1 MRYFPA
7 FIELRRRPALV
18 VVGGDAAAR
27 KAELLV
33 RAGANVAVAAEE
45 PGADLRA
52 LAESGRVTLIE
63 RTFRAADLAGCTV
76 IIAATGDEHA
86 DTAVS
91 EAARGAGIPV
101 NVVDAPALSTFI
113 VPAIVDR
120 DPLTVAIS
128 SGGASPVLARVVRAR
143 VEALLPTGLGRLA
156 RFAEG
161 FRRAVRG
168 TIADGLERR
177 RFWERFFAG
186 PVAEAVL
193 AGDERWARERMLKD
207 VNAPVAERA
216 PEGIVHLVGAG
227 PGDPDL
233 LTLRAHRLLQ
243 DADVIVY
250 DRLVAPELLDY
261 ARRDA
266 ERIYVGKARGAHVR
280 SQDEINAVLEEH
292 ARTGR
297 RVVRLKGGDPFVF
310 GRGGEERDHLT
321 RAGIRAEVV
330 PGITA
335 ATGCAAAAG
344 IPLTDRDLAHG
355 VSIVTGQGRDGE
367 ADVDW
372 AAMARSGQTIV
383 VYMGAKSADRIAG
396 RLIESGLS
404 AATPAAVI
412 ENGTRAD
419 QRIETG
425 RVADLGALA
434 ARFNGHGPL
443 LIVIGDVVRRAD
455 AWSETTA
462 PLRAAAG

>member
-18 VVGGDAAAR
+18 VGGGDAAAR
-27 KAELLV
+27 KAELVV
-33 RAGANVAVAAEE
+33 RAGAHVTVVAEDA
-45 PGADLRA
+45 GADIRA
-52 LAESGRVTLIE
+52 LAETGRVTLID
-63 RTFRAADLAGCTV
+63 RAFRADDVAGRAV
-76 IIAATGDEHA
+76 VIAAAGDERI
-86 DTAVS
+86 DTEVS
-91 EAARGAGIPV
+91 EAARDAGIPV

-120 DPLTVAIS
+120 DPMTVAIS
-128 SGGASPVLARVVRAR
+128 SGGASPVLARLVRAR
-143 VEALLPTGLGRLA
+143 IEALLPAGLGRLA

-161 FRRAVRG
+161 FRHAVHG
-168 TIADGLERR
+168 TIVDGVTRR
-177 RFWERFFAG
+177 RFWDRFFAG
-186 PVAEAVL
+186 PIAEAVL
-193 AGDERWARERMLKD
+193 AGDERWAREQMLKD
-207 VNAPVAERA
+207 VNAPAA
-216 PEGIVHLVGAG
+216 DGGSEGIVHLVGAG

-266 ERIYVGKARGAHVR
+266 DRIYVGKARGAHAR
-280 SQDEINAVLEEH
+280 SQDEINVLLEEH
-292 ARTGR
+292 ARAGR

-321 RAGIRAEVV
+321 RAGIRVEVV

-355 VSIVTGQGRDGE
+355 VSLVTGQGRDGE
-367 ADVDW
+367 PDVDW
-372 AAMARSGQTIV
+372 AALARSGQTIV
-383 VYMGAKSADRIAG
+383 VYMGANAAGTIAG
-396 RLIESGLS
+396 RLIESGL
-404 AATPAAVI
+404 AASTPAAVI

-419 QRIETG
+419 QKIETG
-425 RVADLGALA
+425 SVADLGAMA
-434 ARFNGHGPL
+434 ARAGGGGPL

-455 AWSETTA
+455 AWTETAA
-462 PLRAAAG
+462 PLRAIAG

>member
-7 FIELRRRPALV
+7 FIELRCRPALV
-18 VVGGDAAAR
+18 VGGGDAAAR

-33 RAGANVAVAAEE
+33 RAGADVAVAAEE
-45 PGADLRA
+45 PGADVRT

-63 RTFRAADLAGCTV
+63 RAFRTADVADCAV
-76 IIAATGDEHA
+76 VIAATGHEHA
-86 DTAVS
+86 DAAVS
-91 EAARGAGIPV
+91 EAVRGAGIPV

-120 DPLTVAIS
+120 DPMTVAIS

-143 VEALLPTGLGRLA
+143 IEALLPAGLGRLA

-168 TIADGLERR
+168 TIADGVARR
-177 RFWERFFAG
+177 RFWDRFFAG
-186 PVAEAVL
+186 PIAEAVL
-193 AGDERWARERMLKD
+193 AGDERWAREQMLKD
-207 VNAPVAERA
+207 VNAPA
-216 PEGIVHLVGAG
+216 PEHGAEGIVHLVGAG

-233 LTLRAHRLLQ
+233 LTLRALRLLQ

-266 ERIYVGKARGAHVR
+266 ERIYVGKARGAHAR
-280 SQDEINAVLEEH
+280 TQDEINVVLEQH
-292 ARTGR
+292 ARAGH

-321 RAGIRAEVV
+321 RAGIRVEVV

-355 VSIVTGQGRDGE
+355 VSFVTGQGRDGE

-372 AAMARSGQTIV
+372 AALARSGQTIV

-396 RLIESGLS
+396 RLIDSGLS
-404 AATPAAVI
+404 ATTPAAVI
-412 ENGTRAD
+412 ENGTRPD

-425 RVADLGALA
+425 SVADLGALA
-434 ARFNGHGPL
+434 ARLDGHGPL
-443 LIVIGDVVRRAD
+443 LIVVGDVVRRAD
-455 AWSETTA
+455 AWTEAT

>member
-7 FIELRRRPALV
+7 FIELRGRPALV
-18 VVGGDAAAR
+18 VGGGDAAAR

-33 RAGANVAVAAEE
+33 RAGADVAVVAIE
-45 PGADLRA
+45 PGADLLA
-52 LAESGRVTLIE
+52 LAETGRVTLTE
-63 RTFRAADLAGCTV
+63 RVFRAADVSGRAV
-76 IIAATGDEHA
+76 VVAATGDERT

-91 EAARGAGIPV
+91 DAAGRAGIPV
-101 NVVDAPALSTFI
+101 NVVDVPALSTFI

-128 SGGASPVLARVVRAR
+128 SGGASPVLARTVRAR
-143 VEALLPTGLGRLA
+143 IEALLPAGLGRLA

-168 TIADGLERR
+168 TITDGAERR

-207 VNAPVAERA
+207 VNAPASERE

-250 DRLVAPELLDY
+250 DRLVAPELLDH

-280 SQDEINAVLEEH
+280 SQDEINALLEEH
-292 ARTGR
+292 ARAGR

-321 RAGIRAEVV
+321 RAGIRVEVV

-355 VSIVTGQGRDGE
+355 VSFVTGQGRDGE

-372 AAMARSGQTIV
+372 AALARSGQTIV
-383 VYMGAKSADRIAG
+383 VYMGANAADRIAA
-396 RLIESGLS
+396 RLIENGLS

-412 ENGTRAD
+412 ENGTRPD

-425 RVADLGALA
+425 TVSDLGTLA
-434 ARFNGHGPL
+434 ARFSGRGPL

-455 AWSETTA
+455 AWAETAA
-462 PLRAAAG
+462 PLRVAAG

>member
-7 FIELRRRPALV
+7 FIELRGRPALV
-18 VVGGDAAAR
+18 VGGGDAAAR

-33 RAGANVAVAAEE
+33 RAGADVAVVAIE
-45 PGADLRA
+45 PGADLLA
-52 LAESGRVTLIE
+52 LAETGRVTLTE
-63 RTFRAADLAGCTV
+63 RVFRAADVSGRAV
-76 IIAATGDEHA
+76 VVAATGDERT

-91 EAARGAGIPV
+91 DAAGRAGIPV
-101 NVVDAPALSTFI
+101 NVVDVPALSTFI

-128 SGGASPVLARVVRAR
+128 SGGASPVLARTVRAR
-143 VEALLPTGLGRLA
+143 IEALLPAGLGRLA
-156 RFAEG
+156 RFAED

-168 TIADGLERR
+168 TITDGAERR

-207 VNAPVAERA
+207 VNAPASERE

-250 DRLVAPELLDY
+250 DRLVAPELLDH

-280 SQDEINAVLEEH
+280 SQDEINALLEEH
-292 ARTGR
+292 ARAGR

-321 RAGIRAEVV
+321 RAGIRVEVV

-355 VSIVTGQGRDGE
+355 VSFVTGQGRDGE

-372 AAMARSGQTIV
+372 AALARSGQTIV
-383 VYMGAKSADRIAG
+383 VYMGANAADRIAA
-396 RLIESGLS
+396 RLIENGLS

-412 ENGTRAD
+412 ENGTRPD

-425 RVADLGALA
+425 TVSDLGTLA
-434 ARFNGHGPL
+434 ARFSGRGPL

-455 AWSETTA
+455 AWAETAA
-462 PLRAAAG
+462 PLRVAAG